1 MEQINRFDQLMFQLQ
16 SADQIAKDIANELIQ
31 NDSLSLLDC
40 INAEL
45 ASIDFCLALSALLQQ
60 LSVGMAN
67 VRNDQHNKIAQ
78 VPAKSSFH
86 MLFNGAMGLGALVE
100 SARQMAD
107 LRYIAV
113 LLAFKKHW

>member
-31 NDSLSLLDC
+31 TDPLSLLDS

-45 ASIDFCLALSALLQQ
+45 STVDFCLALSALLQQ
-60 LSVGMAN
+60 LSVGMTN
-67 VRNDQHNKIAQ
+67 SVRDDQGNKIPE
-78 VPAKSSFH
+78 VSTKSSFH
-86 MLFNGAMGLGALVE
+86 LLFKGSMGLGALVE

-107 LRYIAV
+107 LRYIE
-113 LLAFKKHW
+113 LYFILYS